1 MNIAIFSDTFPPEI
15 NGVSTSV
22 SMLYRVLKEHGHNVF
37 VITTNPYT
45 KHLMQEGD
53 IFRVPG
59 IKLKKFYGYI
69 FARAYSRKVVKFLK
83 DQKIDLVHINH
94 DFSIGQFGWIVQ
106 KQLKCASV
114 YTYHT
119 MYEDYTYYATK
130 GKIDRFAKWFVRDYF
145 RNISNRCDELIVPSY
160 KCKDY
165 ARRIGINKYINVIP
179 TGIDLDMF
187 LNFKLDINKKNEY
200 LKSINVPADSKI
212 VLYLGRLAEEKNIE
226 VLLDH
231 FKDFLN
237 YSKRDDVYF
246 ILVGDGP
253 LRKKYEKYASDLG
266 ISNKVRFVGKVL
278 YEDSPF
284 YYSLGDVFVSAS
296 VSETQGLTF
305 LEAMA
310 SKKILLVKSDIN
322 LFELIQNGYNG
333 YFYEN
338 SEEFCEKLGKIL
350 NFTTTYYSEV
360 VFNALESLNKWG
372 LETFYRKVEVVYN
385 KAIKK
390 VW

>member
-1 MNIAIFSDTFPPEI
+1 MNELVIDKKEELVMKLLHYFITERGYNPVIIRGVKDEI
-15 NGVSTSV
+15 WLENLEDDYKIVRIVS
-22 SMLYRVLKEHGHNVF
+22 
-37 VITTNPYT
+37 
-45 KHLMQEGD
+45 
-53 IFRVPG
+53 
-59 IKLKKFYGYI
+59 GYI
-69 FARAYSRKVVKFLK
+69 HNNEQFKFDLFKTKSLLKTIKKKTLSFKINALSIFVNLGDNVDIAKFEDTPNIKFAN
-83 DQKIDLVHINH
+83 IHE
-94 DFSIGQFGWIVQ
+94 
-106 KQLKCASV
+106 AS
-114 YTYHT
+114 
-119 MYEDYTYYATK
+119 
-130 GKIDRFAKWFVRDYF
+130 
-145 RNISNRCDELIVPSY
+145 
-160 KCKDY
+160 
-165 ARRIGINKYINVIP
+165 
-179 TGIDLDMF
+179 DLDKYRFVTSAFPDITKDMDF
-187 LNFKLDINKKNEY
+187 REKGLELFMKITSDINKKNEY
-200 LKSINVPADSKI
+200 LKSINIPADSKI

-231 FKDFLN
+231 FKDFLD

-253 LRKKYEKYASDLG
+253 LRKKYEKHASDLG

-338 SEEFCEKLGKIL
+338 SEEFCKKLGKIL
-350 NFTTTYYSEV
+350 DFTTTYYSEV